1 MKKIF
6 ILIISYVILLCLT
19 SCDKT
24 KSDSSNNNVETTN
37 KIEVNET
44 TKGNESVSNNLKM
57 NEIKV
62 VMNKNT
68 ALKSV
73 VLIKQEKEKL
83 FKMFVKNDF
92 NIYLFEND
100 EIEVPSEIRLVK
112 NFDKYNNLC
121 YSVYKYKDNKLF
133 AFIIREQPDPT
144 RSSFRSNVTTY
155 EGLFLLPMDKE
166 YSIKDFEDIE
176 INKSDL
182 SDVKKIYKYAD
193 ILFEQE
199 LQTAESKKKCSI
211 NIMSEGSGI
220 TISFKK
226 KGNKY
231 IVTKIEDNAD
241 GSFVSMIAD
250 ADKSFD

>member
-1 MKKIF
+1 MKKVF

-24 KSDSSNNNVETTN
+24 KSDSSNNNV
-37 KIEVNET
+37 VT
-44 TKGNESVSNNLKM
+44 TKQSDITDSKDNIENDVKEISNQNQTLKADVLEES
-57 NEIKV
+57 
-62 VMNKNT
+62 
-68 ALKSV
+68 
-73 VLIKQEKEKL
+73 EKK
-83 FKMFVKNDF
+83 
-92 NIYLFEND
+92 YLFNLFSND
-100 EIEVPSEIRLVK
+100 QSNRFLYYDRKIKYPNEIRLIEALDEYDGVA
-112 NFDKYNNLC
+112 
-121 YSVYKYKDNKLF
+121 YSVYKYNDEKIYVFVL
-133 AFIIREQPDPT
+133 REKYNNA
-144 RSSFRSNVTTY
+144 RSTALLLNSTMY

-166 YSIKDFEDIE
+166 YSINDFEDIK

-199 LQTAESKKKCSI
+199 LQAEDSKKKCSI
-211 NIMSEGSGI
+211 YIMSDDSGI

-231 IVTKIEDNAD
+231 IVTEIENNAD

-250 ADKSFD
+250 VDKSFD